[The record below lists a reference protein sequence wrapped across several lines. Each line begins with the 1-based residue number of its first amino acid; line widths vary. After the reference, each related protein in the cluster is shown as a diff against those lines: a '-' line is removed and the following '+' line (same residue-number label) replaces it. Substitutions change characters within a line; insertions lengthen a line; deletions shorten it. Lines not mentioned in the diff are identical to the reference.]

1 MAIPKFLR
9 VIFGAPDTSGDVE
22 FDDMEQT
29 SRKPLPKTE
38 SAATAGEIPV
48 ELLDA
53 IATVINAQ
61 LPPFVAQCIDIE
73 AQRNFLAGELG
84 QALTDFTETLNARQ
98 REYSGKRE
106 EHKAALLSEQR
117 QRRALADRNHDLE
130 ARIEEL
136 TAEIDQHKLTISS
149 MMNKIRVAEVNDSDS
164 AALRADY
171 DAVSSELSLKNTEI
185 ANLRE
190 QVEELKQKLT
200 EAENA
205 NAEAAKTETP
215 GKRKRSPRKP
225 RVQAYDPDNDT
236 SAEIDDIDWLLPG
249 GVPAGH
255 TPIVSDPDFGYQ
267 PPKHTPAPDSDAQ
280 LTLF

>member
-1 MAIPKFLR
+1 MAIPRFLR
-9 VIFGAPDTSGDVE
+9 VIFGAPDSSDDVD
-22 FDDMEQT
+22 FDDMEQKT
-29 SRKPLPKTE
+29 IKPLKKPE
-38 SAATAGEIPV
+38 STANAGDIPV

-53 IATVINAQ
+53 IASVMNSQ
-61 LPPFVAQCIDIE
+61 LPPYAAECIDIE
-73 AQRNFLAGELG
+73 AQRNFLARELG
-84 QALTDFTETLNARQ
+84 QALEEFTETLNARQ
-98 REYSGKRE
+98 REFTGKRE

-149 MMNKIRVAEVNDSDS
+149 MMNKIRVAEVNDNDS
-164 AALRADY
+164 AALRSDY
-171 DAVSSELSLKNTEI
+171 EAISSELSFKNAEI
-185 ANLRE
+185 AKLRD
-190 QVEELKQKLT
+190 QIEELTQKLS
-200 EAENA
+200 EAETA
-205 NAEAAKTETP
+205 NAEAPKAETP
-215 GKRKRSPRKP
+215 NKRKRAPRKP
-225 RVQAYDPDNDT
+225 RVKTYDPNNDT

-255 TPIVSDPDFGYQ
+255 TPMASDPEFGYQ

>member
-1 MAIPKFLR
+1 M
-9 VIFGAPDTSGDVE
+9 FGAPDTSGDVE
-22 FDDMEQT
+22 FDDMEQKPV
-29 SRKPLPKTE
+29 KPLKKSEP
-38 SAATAGEIPV
+38 SATAGDIPV

-53 IATVINAQ
+53 IASVMNAQ
-61 LPPFVAQCIDIE
+61 LPPFAAECIDVE
-73 AQRNFLAGELG
+73 AQRNFLARELG
-84 QALTDFTETLNARQ
+84 QALEEFTEAMNARQ
-98 REYSGKRE
+98 REFTGKRE

-149 MMNKIRVAEVNDSDS
+149 MMNKIRVAEVNDNDS
-164 AALRADY
+164 AALRSDY
-171 DAVSSELSLKNTEI
+171 EAISSELSLKNAEI
-185 ANLRE
+185 AKLRD
-190 QVEELKQKLT
+190 QVEELTQKLS
-200 EAENA
+200 EAETA
-205 NAEAAKTETP
+205 NASAEASKPETT

-225 RVQAYDPDNDT
+225 RVQAYDPANDT
-236 SAEIDDIDWLLPG
+236 SAELDDIDWLLPG

-255 TPIVSDPDFGYQ
+255 TPIASDPEFGYQ